1 MDITLM
7 RHGKPEIAARHGVR
21 WRSAREM
28 HAWIADYNAATVA
41 EMPCPRTKSACEAAG
56 YIVSSPLPRALTS
69 LATLGAN
76 PNAILHELSEAPL
89 PVIQVPL
96 LKFPSGIWLIPF
108 RLLWLADLARG
119 SEAKA
124 EVRMRAARM
133 ARELIDAAERYGH
146 VVSMGHGIL
155 NKFISLELTRLGWLK
170 IASTGSGYAS
180 YVTWR
185 SPKGAL

>member
-7 RHGKPEIAARHGVR
+7 RHGKPEIAARRGVR
-21 WRSAREM
+21 WLKAREM

-41 EMPCPRTKSACEAAG
+41 EMPCPRTKSACEAAD

-69 LATLGAN
+69 LSTLGAN

-96 LKFPSGIWLIPF
+96 IKFPSGIWLILF

-124 EVRMRAARM
+124 EVRMRAARVV
-133 ARELIDAAERYGH
+133 RKLIDAAERYGH

-155 NKFISLELTRLGWLK
+155 NKFISLELTRLGWIK
-170 IASTGSGYAS
+170 IESTGSGYAS

-185 SPKGAL
+185 SPNGTL